1 MSMETGGAAQ
11 ELNPEPAAS
20 NQSAP
25 LTPGELLRTARAER
39 NVSVQQIADDMHL
52 DVPVVEALESNNFAL
67 LGPPVYSRGHLRKYA
82 ALVGLSPDVV
92 ISHYE
97 MMNDVPIVPEPVP
110 VSVTAPPPERRSQ
123 RVSLLVVAGI
133 VVVVAGLSIV
143 GWLANRPASESSRAS
158 ESQAVNVA
166 PAPEQDLPDDPGEPP
181 PAEAEVEGNAPPA
194 AAAPAAE
201 TPVANAGNDVTMRL
215 RFLEPSWVE
224 IYDATERRL
233 MFGIGQAGQTSTL
246 AGKPPLRVTLGLASA
261 VSMEVNDRSVPVP
274 RRAGKDAARFT
285 VAADGSVR

>member
-11 ELNPEPAAS
+11 ELSPEPAAS
-20 NQSAP
+20 NQRTP
-25 LTPGELLRTARAER
+25 LTPGELLKTARIER
-39 NVSVQQIADDMHL
+39 SVSVQQIADDMHL

-97 MMNDVPIVPEPVP
+97 MMSDVPVVPEPVP
-110 VSVTAPPPERRSQ
+110 VGVTAPPPERMSL
-123 RVSLLVVAGI
+123 RVPMLVVAGI
-133 VVVVAGLSIV
+133 AVAVAGFWIV
-143 GWLANRPASESSRAS
+143 GWLVNQPVSEPSQASEP
-158 ESQAVNVA
+158 QAVNVA
-166 PAPEQDLPDDPGEPP
+166 PESEQDLPADPVEPIR
-181 PAEAEVEGNAPPA
+181 AEPQVEGGALAAP
-194 AAAPAAE
+194 APAAE
-201 TPVANAGNDVTMRL
+201 TPVADAGNDVTMRL

-246 AGKPPLRVTLGLASA
+246 AGKPPLRVTVGLASA